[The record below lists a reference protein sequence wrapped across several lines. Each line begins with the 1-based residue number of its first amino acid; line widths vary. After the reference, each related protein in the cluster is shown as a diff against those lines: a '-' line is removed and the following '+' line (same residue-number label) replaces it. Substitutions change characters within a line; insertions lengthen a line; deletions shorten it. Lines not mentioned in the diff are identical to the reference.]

1 MSQRIER
8 VQGEIRQIL
17 GDAMVRQAI
26 KDPRV
31 SGAGIITITHVRV
44 TGDLRQARVLFMV
57 HGADAA
63 TLERVREGL
72 DSAAG
77 YLRRLLGDRLQTR
90 VIPTL
95 SFEVDRVFEQEEK
108 VEALLKEIADERE

>member
-1 MSQRIER
+1 MSQRLER
-8 VQGEIRQIL
+8 VQREIREIL
-17 GDAMVRQAI
+17 AEAMSRQVI

-44 TGDLRQARVLFMV
+44 TGDLREARALFMV

-77 YLRRLLGDRLQTR
+77 FLRRLLGDRLTTR

-108 VEALLKEIADERE
+108 VEALLREIRREKE